1 MGESRVSEEKIF
13 RFILDNVD
21 SIPQMEAL
29 LLLWRSRPQ
38 QWSEEQLAARIYVDV
53 EDVPGILQDLVKKQL
68 ITGADTGSS
77 RSYCYELPSEEM
89 DQMMQAVAETYGR
102 DLIRV
107 SKLIHS
113 KSASG
118 IREFARA
125 FKFTKERE

>member
-1 MGESRVSEEKIF
+1 MGEPRISEEKIF
-13 RFILDNVD
+13 RFILDYVD

-38 QWSEEQLAARIYVDV
+38 QWSEQQLAARIYVDLK
-53 EDVPGILQDLVKKQL
+53 EVPRILGDLVQRQL
-68 ITGADTGSS
+68 ISVAGTGSAS
-77 RSYCYELPSEEM
+77 SYCYELPSEEM
-89 DQMMQAVAETYGR
+89 DQMMRAVAETYGR

-113 KSASG
+113 KSSSG
-118 IREFARA
+118 IQEFARA

>member
-1 MGESRVSEEKIF
+1 MGEPKISEERIF

-38 QWSEEQLAARIYVDV
+38 SWSEEQLAARIYVDLK
-53 EDVPGILQDLVKKQL
+53 EVPGILGDLVKKQL
-68 ITGADTGSS
+68 IACAGTDSS
-77 RSYCYELPSEEM
+77 RSYYYEIASEEM

-113 KSASG
+113 KASSG